1 MALLAETL
9 VDEWLN
15 RQGFFTVRGI
25 KHGNDEI
32 DLLGVRPA
40 ESGLEAWHVEVQASF
55 RPIGYIAP
63 VTDEIATRFNAT
75 SKSARKRPPEI
86 VAGCAEA
93 WVRSKFTKERK
104 ITVREQAWPGLEW
117 KFVFVHAIVREPEE
131 LRKIA
136 ACGVRLVPL
145 HQVLAGLEHEVA
157 KGIRGGAGT
166 DFSEIIEYFK
176 KHSSVAAQ

>member
-1 MALLAETL
+1 MSLLAETL

-32 DLLGVRPA
+32 DLLGIRPA
-40 ESGLEAWHVEVQASF
+40 LSTLEAWHVEVQASF

-63 VTDEIATRFNAT
+63 VTDEIAKRFDATR
-75 SKSARKRPPEI
+75 KSAKKRPPAI
-86 VAGCAEA
+86 VKECAEA
-93 WVRSKFTKERK
+93 WVESKFQKRQK
-104 ITVREQAWPGLEW
+104 VSAREQAWPGQKW
-117 KFVFVHAIVREPEE
+117 CYVFVHAVVRETEE
-131 LRKIA
+131 LEAIA

-145 HQVLAGLEHEVA
+145 YEVLQGLEHAAA

-176 KHSSVAAQ
+176 KS